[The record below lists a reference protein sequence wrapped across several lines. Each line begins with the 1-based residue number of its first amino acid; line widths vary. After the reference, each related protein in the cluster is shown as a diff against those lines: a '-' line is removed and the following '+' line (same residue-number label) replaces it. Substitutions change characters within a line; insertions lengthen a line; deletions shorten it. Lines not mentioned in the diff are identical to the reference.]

1 MNTKK
6 KEQYRLYWLI
16 VGLTCWMAIILWD
29 IRQDLELACRQN
41 RLEGELRD
49 LKDDNTILNEEIF
62 ELQRQVKQHQTIIV
76 NQLNI

>member
-1 MNTKK
+1 MKK
-6 KEQYRLYWLI
+6 QLQYRMYWLI
-16 VGLTCWMAIILWD
+16 IGLTCLLGLILGN
-29 IRQDLELACRQN
+29 ICYQLELVSRQN

-49 LKDDNTILNEEIF
+49 LKDDNAILNEEIF